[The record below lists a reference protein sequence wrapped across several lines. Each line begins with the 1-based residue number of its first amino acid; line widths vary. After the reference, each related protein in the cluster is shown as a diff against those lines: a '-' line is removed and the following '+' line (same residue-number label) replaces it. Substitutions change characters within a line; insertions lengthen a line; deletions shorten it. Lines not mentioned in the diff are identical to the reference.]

1 MTIALLTLAGFVF
14 LIGGAEILVRG
25 ASGLAQSFR
34 LSKVVVGLTVVSFG
48 TSAPEFA
55 VSLQSGFAGQPDIL
69 MGNVIGSNIAN
80 VLLILGLTSIFV
92 PLIVHESLIR
102 LDVPIMVGLSGLLY
116 VLALDGQLIR
126 LESALLA
133 GLLVAYLGLLFWMN
147 KKGSGASV
155 DLSQAAEQD
164 QPTPIWKDLLY
175 ITLGLVG
182 LVLGARWLVAGA
194 VDVAEYFGVSELIIG
209 ITIVAIGT
217 SLPELATSIVAA
229 TKGEK
234 DIAVGNVVGSNI
246 MNILVVLGVSGAILP
261 VDIPIQVSSIQ
272 IDLPFMLIVAVCC
285 FPVMVG
291 GFTIHRW
298 EGALLFAWFVAFMVY
313 SVLSVKSPE
322 IAAMMEFWTY
332 RVAGPLTLLAIFGGG
347 FANYWMDRK
356 KSLPA

>member
-1 MTIALLTLAGFVF
+1 MIAFLTLAGLVL

-34 LSKVVVGLTVVSFG
+34 LSKVVIGLTVVSFG

-102 LDVPIMVGLSGLLY
+102 MDVPIMVGLSGLLY
-116 VLALDGQLIR
+116 FLALDGQLVR
-126 LESALLA
+126 LESAFLASLLI
-133 GLLVAYLGLLFWMN
+133 VYLGLLFWMN
-147 KKGSGASV
+147 KKGKGPAV
-155 DLSQAAEQD
+155 DLSQAGEQD

-194 VDVAEYFGVSELIIG
+194 VDVAEYFGVSELVIG

-234 DIAVGNVVGSNI
+234 DIAVGNVIGSNI

-261 VDIPIQVSSIQ
+261 VDIPIQVSSIR
-272 IDLPFMLIVAVCC
+272 IDLPFMLIVAACC
-285 FPVMVG
+285 FPVMLG

-298 EGALLFAWFVAFMVY
+298 EGALLFGWFVAFMVY
-313 SVLSVKSPE
+313 SVMSVKAPE
-322 IAAMMEFWTY
+322 VAITMEFWTY

-356 KSLPA
+356 KNLSTS

>member
-1 MTIALLTLAGFVF
+1 MIALLILIGFVF

-34 LSKVVVGLTVVSFG
+34 LSKVLIGLTVVSFG

-80 VLLILGLTSIFV
+80 ILLILGLTSIFV

-102 LDVPIMVGLSGLLY
+102 MDVPIMIGLSGLLY
-116 VLALDGQLIR
+116 LLILDGQLVR

-133 GLLVAYLGLLFWMN
+133 ILLIAYLGLLFWMN

-155 DLSQAAEQD
+155 DLNQAAEQE
-164 QPTPIWKDLLY
+164 QETPIWKDLLF
-175 ITLGLVG
+175 IGVGLVG

-229 TKGEK
+229 TRGEK

-246 MNILVVLGVSGAILP
+246 MNILIVLGVSGAILP
-261 VDIPIQVSSIQ
+261 VDIPVQASSIR
-272 IDLPFMLIVAVCC
+272 IDLPFMLLVAVCC
-285 FPVMVG
+285 FPVMLG

-298 EGALLFAWFVAFMVY
+298 EGMLLFGWFVAFIVY
-313 SVLSVKSPE
+313 SVLSVKSPGT
-322 IAAMMEFWTY
+322 AAAMEFWTY
-332 RVAGPLTLLAIFGGG
+332 RVAGPLTLLAIIGGG
-347 FANYWMDRK
+347 FINYWLDRK
-356 KSLPA
+356 AKASAQ

>member
-1 MTIALLTLAGFVF
+1 MIALLTLAGFIL

-34 LSKVVVGLTVVSFG
+34 LSKVLIGLTVVSFG

-102 LDVPIMVGLSGLLY
+102 MDVPIMIALSGLLY
-116 VLALDGQLIR
+116 VMVLDGQLVR
-126 LESALLA
+126 LESGFLAVLLF
-133 GLLVAYLGLLFWMN
+133 GYLGLLFWMN
-147 KKGSGASV
+147 KKGGKASI
-155 DLSQAAEQD
+155 DLNQAAELEHE
-164 QPTPIWKDLLY
+164 TPIWKDLLY
-175 ITLGLVG
+175 VGVGLVG
-182 LVLGARWLVAGA
+182 LVFGARWLVTGA
-194 VDVAEYFGVSELIIG
+194 IDIAEYFGVSELIIG

-229 TKGEK
+229 IRGEK

-261 VDIPIQVSSIQ
+261 VDIPIQASSIR
-272 IDLPFMLIVAVCC
+272 IDLPFMLIVALCC
-285 FPVMVG
+285 FPVMIG

-298 EGALLFAWFVAFMVY
+298 EGLLLFGWFIAFMVY

-322 IAAMMEFWTY
+322 TAASMEYWTY

-356 KSLPA
+356 AKGSLP